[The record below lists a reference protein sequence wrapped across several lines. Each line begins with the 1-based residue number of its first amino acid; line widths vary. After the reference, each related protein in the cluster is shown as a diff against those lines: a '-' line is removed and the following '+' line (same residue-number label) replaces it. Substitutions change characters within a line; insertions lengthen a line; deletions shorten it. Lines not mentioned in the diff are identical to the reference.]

1 MYWKHGSEAV
11 PHVARLDQLDA
22 EGLPLGLLSQRVTY
36 ALDSFPLVAVPLFI
50 FVGNL
55 VNPSGITD
63 RIFRFA
69 YTLVGRLGVSP
80 KSTSSAA

>member
-1 MYWKHGSEAV
+1 M
-11 PHVARLDQLDA
+11 
-22 EGLPLGLLSQRVTY
+22 PLGLLSQRVTY

-63 RIFRFA
+63 RILRFA

-80 KSTSSAA
+80 RSTSSEA